1 MMKHG
6 NLREHAMKMQFVK
19 TPIAIVSTLTLATC
33 LAISA
38 PVCAQDAKPAPTQQT
53 APAPTTTTPW
63 GHVVSDV
70 APDPSIRFGVLPNG
84 MKYAIQQNATPKNS
98 AVLRMQVN
106 VGSLAE
112 VENER
117 GLAHFLEHMAFNGSK
132 NVPEGDMVKI
142 LQREGLSFGA
152 DTNASTSFEET
163 VYKLD
168 LPETD
173 DKTIDTGLFLLRET
187 AGELTISPEAV
198 DRERGV
204 VLSEKQTRNS
214 PGLRRVESLLKF
226 ALPDT
231 PVGDR
236 LPIGTEDVLKNAPAA
251 RIKSFYQRYYRP
263 ENTTLVVV
271 GDFDVNAMEAKI
283 KTKFADWK
291 GVGPAGGP
299 LNRGKIDTARPF
311 GIGTFSDPASSTEIE
326 MAIMRPFM
334 RRDDTIAFNNEL
346 LQQALISSIMGQRFQ
361 KLALASDAKIRG
373 GSVSF
378 EPLFNVADQTGL
390 SINAKEGEW
399 ADGVAIGE
407 QELRRALQFGFTQ
420 GEVTE
425 QIANLETAF
434 RNAATQADTRR
445 SVQLA
450 DAILGTIW
458 NKTIVST
465 PSTQLAIFE
474 KLKPGFTVDALNSRF
489 RTAFSTQPS
498 GIHISTKETI
508 ADPQKTVMA
517 ALMASSQVA
526 VSAPE
531 QGATKAFAYDNF
543 GKPGKVVANTLIADL
558 GIRTVRF
565 ANGVKLNIKKT
576 DFEKGKVRYA
586 LRFGGGMLDLPQDK
600 GSFGIFMNN
609 MGAVGGLK
617 EHSYDDLKRILA
629 GKSVSSGLTMGE
641 DSFGTSGTTT
651 PEDLSLQMKLS
662 AAYLIAPGYRT
673 EADTLWQ
680 NAVQSFAAQLDAV
693 PQAVAGTTVPRLL
706 ASGDTRFGIGSK
718 DELAARKISDMQM
731 LIEQPAA
738 TAPIEIAIVG
748 DVDEQAAIDGVA
760 KSFGTLPKRAAKEA
774 DYAKARTVVFPKD
787 PAPLTL
793 THKGAADQGML
804 LAYWPTTDDSDQKSS
819 VTREVADEIFGLLL
833 LDEIREKLGAT
844 YSPSTYSSASSTFK
858 DYGFIAVN
866 AVAEPAKMDVVSKA
880 IKDITKQMR
889 DTVPSD
895 DVLLRAR
902 KPLIEQFDKLQR
914 ENGGWLGLAGVAQ
927 SKPERLDRW
936 RKYKG
941 ILEAVTPADIQVV
954 SQKYLTDAAK
964 LEIRIVSDKLK

>member
-1 MMKHG
+1 MKKYHVRKPSAIIST
-6 NLREHAMKMQFVK
+6 LA
-19 TPIAIVSTLTLATC
+19 IAISLAT
-33 LAISA
+33 AM
-38 PVCAQDAKPAPTQQT
+38 PVAAQDAKTADTQQ
-53 APAPTTTTPW
+53 AVPAIETTPW
-63 GHVVSDV
+63 GHIVSDIP
-70 APDPSIRFGVLPNG
+70 ADPSIRFGVLPNG

-112 VENER
+112 AENER
-117 GLAHFLEHMAFNGSK
+117 GLAHLLEHMAFNGSK

-168 LPETD
+168 LPETN
-173 DKTIDTGLFLLRET
+173 DKTVDTGLFLLRET
-187 AGELTISPEAV
+187 AGELTISQEAV

-214 PGLRRVESLLKF
+214 SGLRRIENLLKF

-251 RIKSFYQRYYRP
+251 RIKSFYERYYRP

-283 KTKFADWK
+283 KSKFADWK
-291 GVGPAGGP
+291 GVGPAGAP
-299 LNRGKIDTARPF
+299 LNRGKVDTARPF

-326 MAIMRPFM
+326 MAIMRPFV
-334 RRDDTIAFNNEL
+334 RRDDTIALNTEL
-346 LQQALISSIMGQRFQ
+346 LQKALISSIMGQRFQ

-390 SINAKEGEW
+390 SINAKEGAW
-399 ADGVAIGE
+399 ADGVAVGE

-420 GEVTE
+420 SEVTE
-425 QIANLETAF
+425 QIANLERVF
-434 RNAATQADTRR
+434 RNAAQQADTRR

-458 NKTIVST
+458 NKSIVSS
-465 PSTQLAIFE
+465 PATQLALFE
-474 KLKPGFTVDALNSRF
+474 KLKPGFTVDTLNTTF
-489 RTAFSTQPS
+489 RTAFSVQPS
-498 GIHISTKETI
+498 GIHISTKEPIT
-508 ADPQKTVMA
+508 DPQKTVLA
-517 ALMASSQVA
+517 ALMASNQVA
-526 VSAPE
+526 VTAPE
-531 QGATKAFAYDNF
+531 QGATKAFAYDSF
-543 GKPGKVVANTLIADL
+543 GKPGKVASNTLIADL

-565 ANGVKLNIKKT
+565 ANNVRLNIKKT

-586 LRFGGGMLDLPQDK
+586 LRFGGGLLDVPQNK

-617 EHSYDDLKRILA
+617 EHSYDELKRILA

-641 DSFGTSGTTT
+641 DSFGTSGVTT
-651 PEDLSLQMKLS
+651 PEDLGLQMKLS
-662 AAYLIAPGYRT
+662 AAYVSAPGYRA

-693 PQAVAGTTVPRLL
+693 PQAVAGTAVPRIL
-706 ASGDTRFGIGSK
+706 ANGDTRFGIGPK
-718 DELAARKISDMQM
+718 EELAARNISDMREI
-731 LIEQPAA
+731 LSAISS

-748 DVDEQAAIDGVA
+748 DVDEQAAIDAVA
-760 KSFGTLPKRAAKEA
+760 KSFAALPKRAGKEA
-774 DYAKARTVVFPKD
+774 DNAKARMVTFPKST
-787 PAPLTL
+787 APLTL
-793 THKGAADQGML
+793 THKGAVDQGMV
-804 LAYWPTTDDSDQKSS
+804 LAYWPTTDDSDQKSN
-819 VTREVADEIFGLLL
+819 VTREVADEVFGLLL

-866 AVAEPAKMDVVSKA
+866 AVAEPAKMDVVSEA

-889 DTVPSD
+889 DTVPD
-895 DVLLRAR
+895 ADVLLRAR

-914 ENGGWLGLAGVAQ
+914 ENGGWLSLTAIAQ
-927 SKPERLDRW
+927 SQPERLARW
-936 RKYKG
+936 RNYKA
-941 ILEAVTPADIQVV
+941 ILEGVTPADVQAI
-954 SQKYLTDAAK
+954 SQKYLTDANE